1 MRSCIFMDRIRIST
15 GLDKFKMQK
24 KIVKC
29 RKENYARLDILC
41 FFASGATKTV
51 VDTDGLNWS

>member
-1 MRSCIFMDRIRIST
+1 MRSCIIMDRIRIST

-29 RKENYARLDILC
+29 RKENYARLDILY
-41 FFASGATKTV
+41 FFATKTV

>member
-1 MRSCIFMDRIRIST
+1 MRSCIIIDRIRIST

-41 FFASGATKTV
+41 FFASRSNENRRRHGR
-51 VDTDGLNWS
+51 S

>member
-24 KIVKC
+24 KNCKMSKRELC
-29 RKENYARLDILC
+29 SARYSL

>member
-1 MRSCIFMDRIRIST
+1 MRSCIIMDRIRIST

-29 RKENYARLDILC
+29 RKENYARLDILY